1 MDFLIHFTIVKT
13 ENAKKAAT
21 MGCMNIRWLA
31 PRNLGDSAMIVIMV
45 APGKA
50 QASNDKNAISGPP
63 CFHPKMVM
71 VCVVDG
77 PGKRLQNALT
87 SVSVSTV
94 KKRCLSTNLLLN
106 CGMCI
111 CGPPKA
117 VSPSQKT
124 ERRNLICLAFAI
136 FVV

>member
-1 MDFLIHFTIVKT
+1 MKT
-13 ENAKKAAT
+13 ENAKNAAT
-21 MGCMNIRWLA
+21 MGCMNIRWLS

-50 QASNDKNAISGPP
+50 QASNDKKAISGPP

-94 KKRCLSTNLLLN
+94 KKRCLSTNLRLN
-106 CGMCI
+106 
-111 CGPPKA
+111 
-117 VSPSQKT
+117 
-124 ERRNLICLAFAI
+124 
-136 FVV
+136 